1 MNTNYVY
8 LRSEP
13 GLFTVGF
20 FDPSG
25 KWHPDNDYNDREE
38 AARRVA
44 WLNGSSVSF
53 PRNISEA
60 LNSGDGIYRP

>member
-1 MNTNYVY
+1 MKTSYVY

-25 KWHPDNDYNDREE
+25 KWHPESDFNIKDE
-38 AARRVA
+38 AAARVA
-44 WLNGSSVSF
+44 WLNGSYNPLPQS
-53 PRNISEA
+53 IQEA
-60 LNSGDGIYRP
+60 LNSGDGVYRP